1 MIRTMTTPA
10 ADPAATFEPHRPM
23 LTSLAYRMLGSLA
36 DAEDVVQTAYLRWH
50 GADRAAVQNPPA
62 FLRTTVT
69 RLCLDHLDAAKARRE
84 QYVGPWLPDPL
95 VDRTLPA
102 SDGADDLAADLSTAL
117 LLTLERLSPLERA
130 AFLLHDVFAVDFPEI
145 ARALDRS
152 EAACRQ
158 LASRARDHVRASR
171 PRFRPTPDQQ
181 RQVAD
186 AFLAAARDGNVAA
199 LTALLAEHAAFH
211 TDTGGKAKA
220 ALNVIRGRDKII
232 RLLAA
237 LAPTLRPF
245 VVRPVA
251 INATPGY
258 VLDDP
263 TDGRLKTLSF
273 DFDEAGRITAIYST
287 ANPDKLRDLR

>member
-1 MIRTMTTPA
+1 MIHDMTA
-10 ADPAATFEPHRPM
+10 SADPAATFEPHRPM

-50 GADRAAVQNPPA
+50 NADRGAVQNPPA

-145 ARALDRS
+145 ARALDRT

-171 PRFRPTPDQQ
+171 PRFRPTADQQ

-186 AFLAAARDGNVAA
+186 AFVAAAQTGDVAA
-199 LTALLAEHAAFH
+199 LTALLAEQAAFH
-211 TDTGGKAKA
+211 TDAGGKAKA
-220 ALNVIRGRDKII
+220 ALNVIRGRDKIV

-237 LAPTLRPF
+237 LAPTLQPF
-245 VVRPVA
+245 KVRPAA

-273 DFDEAGRITAIYST
+273 DFDEDGRIAAIYST
-287 ANPDKLRDLR
+287 ANPDKLRGLR